1 MFGVS
6 WDEFLVTNY
15 DLIIVYFDARG
26 CGYYGDKYVCNF
38 YDVNFISD
46 EADY

>member
-26 CGYYGDKYVCNF
+26 CGYYGDKYVCNRDIF
-38 YDVNFISD
+38 SFIS
-46 EADY
+46 Y